1 MCSREKVVASLLVH
15 RGENPGDATA
25 VEGEKKK
32 PGVLDA
38 AASNLKKLGHGRA

>member
-25 VEGEKKK
+25 VEGEKK